1 MENNEMKQP
10 QGKTYDGGV
19 TEEQINKWKAVHKR
33 VIRIDVTDG
42 EDLHVAYF
50 KRPSLETMSAV
61 TKVGKS
67 DEVKSASVLYD
78 NCFLGGDTEMREDVL
93 LFMAATTQL
102 GKMFNSCLGSLKNL

>member
-1 MENNEMKQP
+1 MENNETKQP

-50 KRPSLETMSAV
+50 KRPVAGNH
-61 TKVGKS
+61 VGRYKGRQ
-67 DEVKSASVLYD
+67 ERRGEK
-78 NCFLGGDTEMREDVL
+78 
-93 LFMAATTQL
+93 
-102 GKMFNSCLGSLKNL
+102 CLRAL

>member
-1 MENNEMKQP
+1 MENNETKQP

-33 VIRIDVTDG
+33 VIRIDVTEG

-50 KRPSLETMSAV
+50 KRHSLETMSAV

-78 NCFLGGDTEMREDVL
+78 NCFLGGDTEMREDAL
-93 LFMAATTQL
+93 LFMAATAQL
-102 GKMFNSCLGSLKNL
+102 GNMFNSCLGSLKNL